1 MVRKVT
7 CKAVESRVLL
17 KRVVAWMTGGGCE
30 PRMRGVKNLGAT
42 IPVSSQVRAIQIES
56 EVLFTLE
63 AIGVD
68 DA

>member
-1 MVRKVT
+1 MGCEVT
-7 CKAVESRVLL
+7 RRAVGSCAMLE
-17 KRVVAWMTGGGCE
+17 RVVAWMTGGECE
-30 PRMRGVKNLGAT
+30 PRAWDVKNLGAT
-42 IPVSSQVRAIQIES
+42 IPVSYQVRAIQIES